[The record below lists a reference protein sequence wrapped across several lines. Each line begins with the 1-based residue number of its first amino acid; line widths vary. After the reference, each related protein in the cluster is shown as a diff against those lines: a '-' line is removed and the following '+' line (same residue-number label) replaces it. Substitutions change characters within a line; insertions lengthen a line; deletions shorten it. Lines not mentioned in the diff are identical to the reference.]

1 MSAPTSAAIRR
12 PLPRPGRI
20 QVERIAT
27 RLPRPGSLAVQPAGE
42 QAGGEQAGGGTG
54 AGQIVLADRVVSRI
68 ASRAANEVDG
78 VGSAAPRLLG
88 VALKAPGLDRLGQRT
103 DDLQALP
110 TVVAHVDGRRVFVTV
125 TVSVAYPR
133 PLQDTAQ
140 QIRQRIHDRLTE
152 LTGLEVAQVDVHISA
167 LVVPTEPTVRVR

>member
-1 MSAPTSAAIRR
+1 MSAPTSAVIRH
-12 PLPRPGRI
+12 PVPRAGRI

-27 RLPRPGSLAVQPAGE
+27 RLPQPGSLPVQPIGE
-42 QAGGEQAGGGTG
+42 QAVG
-54 AGQIVLADRVVSRI
+54 AAAVGQIVLADRVVSRI
-68 ASRAANEVDG
+68 ASRAANEVAG

-88 VALKAPGLDRLGQRT
+88 VALTAPGLDRLGQRT

-110 TVVAHVDGRRVFVTV
+110 TVAAHIDGRRVFVTV

-140 QIRQRIHDRLTE
+140 QIRQRIYERLTE
-152 LTGLEVAQVDVHISA
+152 LTGLEVVQVDVHISA
-167 LVVPTEPTVRVR
+167 LVVQSEPTVRVR